1 MLAEEQKLRWCGID
15 MRARWRRR
23 VAVVATYALYLFLI
37 WSHTRLAYGL
47 AVSLGYL
54 AILLPILL
62 QLEDVEVGMK
72 IVVRVITVALVVSV
86 GYMAW
91 RPHHYHFSGLP
102 AVFYAASF
110 LISSVLG
117 WNSLVAHANRG
128 WMAEAIRNSSN
139 LSWRKQR
146 HLARS
151 GFAVGLDGF
160 AWYEYGMR
168 FRKLTAE
175 QKTEIEELHRANP
188 RGKWMRNR
196 ETVLFDD
203 ERMRRE
209 DDSTR
214 AKAQK
219 LTSGV
224 LFSSAFVFTCALAGE
239 KTISRATV
247 ISALWTLA
255 ALVWTLRQ
263 AIPLWTEDDPRA
275 VAGEMGL
282 VEGAR
287 I

>member
-1 MLAEEQKLRWCGID
+1 MLQEESKFRWCGID
-15 MRARWRRR
+15 MRPRWRRR

-47 AVSLGYL
+47 TVSLGYL
-54 AILLPILL
+54 AILLPILI

-72 IVVRVITVALVVSV
+72 IAVRVITVALVAIR
-86 GYMAW
+86 GYGAW
-91 RPHHYHFSGLP
+91 SRPSHLSGLP
-102 AVFYAASF
+102 VEFYASVF
-110 LISSVLG
+110 LMISVLG
-117 WNSLVAHANRG
+117 WNRLVGNANRG

-160 AWYEYGMR
+160 AWYEYGVR

-175 QKTEIEELHRANP
+175 EQSEIEELHRANP

-214 AKAQK
+214 AKVQK

-224 LFSSAFVFTCALAGE
+224 LFSAAFVLTFALADE

-247 ISALWTLA
+247 ISALWTVA

-275 VAGEMGL
+275 VAGEMEL

-287 I
+287 V

>member
-1 MLAEEQKLRWCGID
+1 MLQEESKLRWCGID

-23 VAVVATYALYLFLI
+23 VAVVATYAVYLFLI
-37 WSHTRLAYGL
+37 WSHSRWAYGL
-47 AVSLGYL
+47 AVSLFYL
-54 AILLPILL
+54 VILLPLL
-62 QLEDVEVGMK
+62 LEIEDVEVWMK
-72 IVVRVITVALVVSV
+72 ILMRVVTVAIVVSV

-91 RPHHYHFSGLP
+91 RQHHFSALP
-102 AVFYAASF
+102 TVFYAAIF
-110 LISSVLG
+110 LMSSVLG
-117 WNSLVAHANRG
+117 WNSLVDHANRG

-175 QKTEIEELHRANP
+175 QQSEIEELHRANP

-214 AKAQK
+214 AKVQK

-224 LFSSAFVFTCALAGE
+224 LFSAAFVLTFALADE

-247 ISALWTLA
+247 ISALWTVA

-275 VAGEMGL
+275 VAGEMEL

-287 I
+287 V

>member
-1 MLAEEQKLRWCGID
+1 MLAEEQKLQWCGID
-15 MRARWRRR
+15 MRPRWRRR

-54 AILLPILL
+54 AMLLPLL
-62 QLEDVEVGMK
+62 FLLEDVEVGMK
-72 IVVRVITVALVVSV
+72 IVVRVITVALVAIR
-86 GYMAW
+86 GYDAW
-91 RPHHYHFSGLP
+91 SRPSHLSGLP
-102 AVFYAASF
+102 AVFYASLF
-110 LISSVLG
+110 LTSSVLG
-117 WNSLVAHANRG
+117 WNSLVGNANRS

-175 QKTEIEELHRANP
+175 QQSEIEELHRTNP

-214 AKAQK
+214 AKVQK

-224 LFSSAFVFTCALAGE
+224 LFSAAFVFTIALADE
-239 KTISRATV
+239 KTISRAMV

-275 VAGEMGL
+275 VAGEIEL

-287 I
+287 V

>member
-1 MLAEEQKLRWCGID
+1 MLQEESKLRWCGID
-15 MRARWRRR
+15 MRPRWRRR
-23 VAVVATYALYLFLI
+23 IAVVATYALYLFLI
-37 WSHTRLAYGL
+37 WSHTRWAYGL

-54 AILLPILL
+54 AILLPLLL

-72 IVVRVITVALVVSV
+72 ILMTTITVALVVSS

-91 RPHHYHFSGLP
+91 SRPHHHSGLP

-110 LISSVLG
+110 LASSVLG
-117 WNSLVAHANRG
+117 WNSLVDHANRG
-128 WMAEAIRNSSN
+128 WMAGAIRNGSN

-175 QKTEIEELHRANP
+175 QQSEIEELHRANP

-214 AKAQK
+214 AKVQK
-219 LTSGV
+219 LTSGL
-224 LFSSAFVFTCALAGE
+224 LFISAFVLTVALADE

-287 I
+287 T